1 MSESNLQFGK
11 YVKQIRESLGKT
23 MRSFA
28 EEVGIS
34 PAYLS
39 DIENG
44 HRNPPEKKLEDFI
57 RALCITETED
67 IHEFYNLAGEKRGGQ
82 HSDINDYMERVPQSR
97 FVLRTAKDQNWTD
110 ADWQRLL
117 EMFEGKK

>member
-11 YVKQIRESLGKT
+11 YVKQRRESLGKT

-44 HRNPPEKKLEDFI
+44 HRNPPEKKLEDF
-57 RALCITETED
+57 RK
-67 IHEFYNLAGEKRGGQ
+67 HESISSK
-82 HSDINDYMERVPQSR
+82 
-97 FVLRTAKDQNWTD
+97 
-110 ADWQRLL
+110 
-117 EMFEGKK
+117 

>member
-11 YVKQIRESLGKT
+11 YVKQRRESLGKT

-39 DIENG
+39 DI
-44 HRNPPEKKLEDFI
+44 RIAQKPPLTYLFFTFKHL
-57 RALCITETED
+57 
-67 IHEFYNLAGEKRGGQ
+67 Q
-82 HSDINDYMERVPQSR
+82 
-97 FVLRTAKDQNWTD
+97 
-110 ADWQRLL
+110 
-117 EMFEGKK
+117 